1 MNSDLLH
8 DRIGGVGL
16 ALGSL
21 TFALGDLLRRTAEP
35 ESPTATTL
43 TAAAK
48 EHPATWLAAAL
59 LVLSASFL
67 IVPGTVAA
75 ARWVRGRGEVLTTI
89 GSYLLGGGMIASVLH
104 VAGYYGLYAIFAGS
118 DAGPAAITSIDA
130 QSESYPLF
138 VLGIVGF
145 VVGMMLGT
153 ILLSIGLRRAR
164 RVPVWVPVAAVVF
177 VVTGTVSGVP
187 AGIVGLV
194 AALGSLGTVGV
205 AIVRSPGSR
214 ADDDLAV
221 AALAGSSPGW

>member
-89 GSYLLGGGMIASVLH
+89 GAYLLGGGMIASVLH

-130 QSESYPLF
+130 QSEF
-138 VLGIVGF
+138 VPAVRTGDRGVRRRDDARHDPALDRAAPGPPGPGVGPGRGSR
-145 VVGMMLGT
+145 V
-153 ILLSIGLRRAR
+153 RRHR
-164 RVPVWVPVAAVVF
+164 H
-177 VVTGTVSGVP
+177 VSGVP

-205 AIVRSPGSR
+205 AILRSPGSR